1 MNENKRLLV
10 IFGVIVLVVAVILII
25 SFWPEPDK
33 TFTCGVKADGDYDKL
48 GSVNYEQ
55 YQCLYES
62 DDKNALVVADEL
74 SNKEKETLNNVATR
88 LGHAL
93 YYVDTESFS
102 SDELKSMKK
111 ELKYND
117 NSFDKNVI
125 LTIQSEKVDDFK
137 EDLTSSVCMLVKD
150 GLNYRFIH
158 RSFQEYFAAWY
169 TCKLTDKDQYDLLT
183 DWISRSSS
191 CVIDEYMSMLF
202 DFQKEKVNKI
212 IFCPGIEQ
220 LKYLYDKY
228 GFSCDLLRE
237 LFNGVKIST
246 VYSGKDNSKNT
257 YLNLSLNTKNEYL
270 CHIERLVCCLNSYPF
285 SKGNIIDPKTQELPR
300 KMLNS
305 IKKPHSY
312 KWTFDEVLTIVSP
325 EQLLESLQWFDRQLH
340 FCFALYERYNKNLNP
355 GKRTMASI
363 LDEL

>member
-137 EDLTSSVCMLVKD
+137 EEIFGDEDALFEFLQDANLAKFACEVVSDPEYENLGALT
-150 GLNYRFIH
+150 Y
-158 RSFQEYFAAWY
+158 
-169 TCKLTDKDQYDLLT
+169 DQYQCLYESGEPFALILAQT
-183 DWISRSSS
+183 TCSYCLSYKPI
-191 CVIDEYMSMLF
+191 IDEYAA
-202 DFQKEKVNKI
+202 DNNVPVYI
-212 IFCPGIEQ
+212 IEI
-220 LKYLYDKY
+220 D
-228 GFSCDLLRE
+228 E
-237 LFNGVKIST
+237 LT
-246 VYSGKDNSKNT
+246 DDET
-257 YLNLSLNTKNEYL
+257 
-270 CHIERLVCCLNSYPF
+270 
-285 SKGNIIDPKTQELPR
+285 
-300 KMLNS
+300 NS
-305 IKKPHSY
+305 ILSSLSY
-312 KWTFDEVLTIVSP
+312 FDDNTSWGTPLTIGIKDKEVVA
-325 EQLLESLQWFDRQLH
+325 EINGYTDDENTIKDFFVQLGLQ
-340 FCFALYERYNKNLNP
+340 E
-355 GKRTMASI
+355 
-363 LDEL
+363 